1 MSVNIKFGM
10 QIDGEYTDKLCMN
23 IICKLAKY

>member
-10 QIDGEYTDKLCMN
+10 QIDGEYTDKLCM
-23 IICKLAKY
+23 KYYV